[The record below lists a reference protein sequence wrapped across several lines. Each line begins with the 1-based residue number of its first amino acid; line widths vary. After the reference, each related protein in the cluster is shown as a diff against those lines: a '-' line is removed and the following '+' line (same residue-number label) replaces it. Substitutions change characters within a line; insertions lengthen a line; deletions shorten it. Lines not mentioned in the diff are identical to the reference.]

1 MNLEEQLKKPLS
13 NQEASFYLNSA
24 NLEANIEFIIK
35 NKIESITLISNENGY
50 NLKNI
55 EFLKEIPFIKEL
67 HMGGCTELQNY
78 EGLLY
83 LKELEMLVFTPDK
96 RISVDL
102 SNLVNLDYLGFS
114 YSSKI
119 YGLDKLINLRTLG
132 IGNATDDFFKI
143 EIFKNYKKLE
153 NLKITRSIIGSGLS
167 FLKDN
172 TKLESIEFNY
182 MKRAFSIEGI
192 QYLKDNLKKLNF
204 SSSKKID
211 NIHLVSQLVN
221 LESLG
226 FIESVKLENAKI
238 LEPLKKLKAFG
249 MYGSSSFIDGNLTS
263 LKEMRDTIEHFK
275 IQNKKHYF
283 YE

>member
-1 MNLEEQLKKPLS
+1 MNIEEQYRKPNLASEPLFYFNS
-13 NQEASFYLNSA
+13 NEM
-24 NLEANIEFIIK
+24 EANISFVKEKNIK
-35 NKIESITLISNENGY
+35 SLMLIPNENGY
-50 NLKNI
+50 NLKDVS
-55 EFLKEIPFIKEL
+55 FLEELPFIKNL
-67 HMGGCTELQNY
+67 YMGACEEVTDYG
-78 EGLLY
+78 GLSFLTN
-83 LKELEMLVFTPDK
+83 LENLG
-96 RISVDL
+96 ISPNKKAKVDL
-102 SNLVNLDYLGFS
+102 SNLVNLKKIGFLFTP
-114 YSSKI
+114 KI
-119 YGLDKLINLRTLG
+119 KGLHNLV
-132 IGNATDDFFKI
+132 KI
-143 EIFKNYKKLE
+143 EEIRVWSANKNFLNIDVFKNYKELKDLKLVQ
-153 NLKITRSIIGSGLS
+153 SIIENELS

-172 TKLESIEFNY
+172 TKLESIEFDY

-192 QYLKDNLKKLNF
+192 QYLKNNLKKLNF

-249 MYGSSSFIDGNLTS
+249 MYGSSSFIDGDLTS

>member
-1 MNLEEQLKKPLS
+1 MNIEEQYRKPNL
-13 NQEASFYLNSA
+13 ASDPFFYFNSDE
-24 NLEANIEFIIK
+24 LEANITFVKEK
-35 NKIESITLISNENGY
+35 KIENLMLISNSNGY
-50 NLKNI
+50 NLKDLGFLHELPFIKNI
-55 EFLKEIPFIKEL
+55 EMGACQQIEKFDGLLSLSNLNTLVIAPNKKVKINLSQLKNLKNLSLSYNPKIIGLEHLINLESLNISSGNDAFYNFEMFTNFKKLNTLKIVQASITDLTFLKE
-67 HMGGCTELQNY
+67 
-78 EGLLY
+78 
-83 LKELEMLVFTPDK
+83 
-96 RISVDL
+96 
-102 SNLVNLDYLGFS
+102 
-114 YSSKI
+114 
-119 YGLDKLINLRTLG
+119 
-132 IGNATDDFFKI
+132 
-143 EIFKNYKKLE
+143 
-153 NLKITRSIIGSGLS
+153 
-167 FLKDN
+167 N

-192 QYLKDNLKKLNF
+192 QYLKNNLKKLNF

-249 MYGSSSFIDGNLTS
+249 MYGSSSFIDGDLTS